1 MNMQIIEKAA
11 AKINLSLDTP
21 FNHADGKQEWQMIMT
36 SVDLADY
43 VTIETLDHTMRI
55 EVLNDTGFL
64 PNDRRNLVYQAAK
77 LLQKSFKIKQG
88 VKISIEKH
96 IPVAAGLGGGS
107 SDAAA
112 VLRGLNK
119 LWDLNLSLA
128 QLAILGL
135 DIDADVPYCVY
146 SQTAYVH
153 GKGEKIELLEK
164 LPTAWVILAK
174 PNISVSTPSILRQID
189 HAKLKHINTP
199 RLKQVINDQAY
210 QQMYQ
215 LMGNVLEPVT
225 CQQHNQIMQLKER
238 MLTYGANVAQMS
250 GTGPTVFGIC
260 EKQSRA
266 QRVYNSMK
274 GFCRETYLVRTLG

>member
-1 MNMQIIEKAA
+1 M
-11 AKINLSLDTP
+11 
-21 FNHADGKQEWQMIMT
+21 
-36 SVDLADY
+36 
-43 VTIETLDHTMRI
+43 
-55 EVLNDTGFL
+55 
-64 PNDRRNLVYQAAK
+64 
-77 LLQKSFKIKQG
+77 LQRKYKVKQG

-119 LWDLNLSLA
+119 LWELNLTKDELA
-128 QLAILGL
+128 VLGL
-135 DIDADVPYCVY
+135 NIDADVPYCVY

-164 LPTAWVILAK
+164 LPTAWVVLAK
-174 PNISVSTPSILRQID
+174 PNISVSTPSILKQID
-189 HAKLKHINTP
+189 HTKLKHIDTDI
-199 RLKQVINDQAY
+199 LKDAVNSQNY
-210 QQMYQ
+210 EQMYQ
-215 LMGNVLEPVT
+215 TMGNVLEPVT
-225 CQQHNQIMQLKER
+225 CQHHEQIMQLKQR
-238 MLTYGANVAQMS
+238 MLNYGANVVQMS

-260 EKQSRA
+260 EKHSRA

>member
-1 MNMQIIEKAA
+1 MQIIEKAA

-21 FNHADGKQEWQMIMT
+21 FNHADGKQEWQMVMT
-36 SVDLADY
+36 SIDLADY
-43 VTIETLDHTMRI
+43 VTIETLSDTMRI
-55 EVLNDTGFL
+55 EVRNDTGFL
-64 PNDRRNLVYQAAK
+64 PNDRRNLAYQAAK
-77 LLQKSFKIKQG
+77 LLQRKYKVKQG

-119 LWDLNLSLA
+119 LWELNLTKDELA
-128 QLAILGL
+128 VLGL
-135 DIDADVPYCVY
+135 NIDADVPYCVY

-164 LPTAWVILAK
+164 LPTAWVVLAK
-174 PNISVSTPSILRQID
+174 PNISVSTPSILKQID
-189 HAKLKHINTP
+189 HTKLKHIDTDI
-199 RLKQVINDQAY
+199 LKDAVNSQNY
-210 QQMYQ
+210 EQMYQ
-215 LMGNVLEPVT
+215 TMGNVLEPVT
-225 CQQHNQIMQLKER
+225 CQHHVQIMQLKQR
-238 MLTYGANVAQMS
+238 MLNYGANVVQMS

-260 EKQSRA
+260 EKHSRA